1 MDHEVCMVEILKIN
15 TPITNKNAI
24 PNSKQ
29 ITESGMPFDLQ
40 EVSKVIKPSNQ
51 ADIHKQNNSL
61 TQRDTSTILTSLLKN
76 PSVTVSFLRN
86 IYILQEIIKL
96 LPINNQTTIQELRSL
111 FDALLISPDE
121 IVDEMIRQKNSS
133 TMFRGELFD
142 FLRTMLADNANEDFR
157 QSVVMLLRSIN
168 ANINRQDILD
178 SIANNLSYLAE
189 QFAPSKSLHSQ
200 ITALE
205 QSFRQQD
212 AQYRFAELK
221 TALFELLGNL
231 EESVLYKSDLEKIT
245 AILKYNLSRFNTNKE
260 FFRESV
266 DSLLMYINGREDKE
280 HFMTLIN
287 QYISSFSGDIH
298 PEANSKIMHVLAEII
313 GKQAADADIKMLS
326 ADTIERIVHS
336 LLSSPC
342 NFTPLLH
349 LVIPVMYQNIRSFAE
364 IWIDPGAK
372 GNSSQEEEDS
382 SNIHMLI
389 VFDIEGLGSFEM
401 ELFAAGKQLRLSLLC
416 PKSFLSAFEA
426 LESRFAAIISSSSYR
441 LEAVEIGPLERPRS
455 LMDVFK
461 TLPYKR
467 TGIDVRI

>member
-1 MDHEVCMVEILKIN
+1 MVEILKIN
-15 TPITNKNAI
+15 TPISNKNAI

-29 ITESGMPFDLQ
+29 IAESGMPFDLQ

-51 ADIHKQNNSL
+51 ADIHKQNSAL
-61 TQRDTSTILTSLLKN
+61 TQRDTSTLLTSLLKN

-111 FDALLISPDE
+111 FDALLISPDQ
-121 IVDEMIRQKNSS
+121 IVEEMIRQKNAA

-142 FLRTMLADNANEDFR
+142 FLRSMLAENSSEDFR

-178 SIANNLSYLAE
+178 SIANNLSFLAE
-189 QFAPSKSLHSQ
+189 QFEASKSLYGQ

-205 QSFRQQD
+205 QSFRQED
-212 AQYRFAELK
+212 AEHRFSELK
-221 TALFELLGNL
+221 AALFELLGNV
-231 EESVLYKSDLEKIT
+231 EESVLYQGEFEKIT

-266 DSLLMYINGREDKE
+266 DSLLLFMGGRESKE
-280 HFMTLIN
+280 RFMALVD
-287 QYISSFSGDIH
+287 QYIHSLTGGA
-298 PEANSKIMHVLAEII
+298 EANSKIMHVLAEII
-313 GKQAADADIKMLS
+313 GRQAADADIKMLS

-349 LVIPVMYQNIRSFAE
+349 LVIPVMYQDIRSFAE
-364 IWIDPGAK
+364 IWIDPNAR
-372 GNSSQEEEDS
+372 GNEEEQES

-401 ELFAAGKQLRLSLLC
+401 ELFAAGKQLRLSLHC
-416 PKSFLSAFEA
+416 PKGVLGAFAA
-426 LESRFAAIISSSSYR
+426 LEDRFAAIAAASSYR
-441 LEAVEIGPLERPRS
+441 LEQMEVAALERPRS

>member
-1 MDHEVCMVEILKIN
+1 MVEILKIN
-15 TPITNKNAI
+15 TPIANKNAI

-29 ITESGMPFDLQ
+29 IAESGMPFDLQ

-51 ADIHKQNNSL
+51 ADIHKQNSGL

-121 IVDEMIRQKNSS
+121 IVEEMIQQKNSS

-142 FLRTMLADNANEDFR
+142 FLRTMLAEQPNEEFR

-178 SIANNLSYLAE
+178 SIANNLSFLAG
-189 QFAPSKSLHSQ
+189 QFAPSKTLSGR
-200 ITALE
+200 IIALE
-205 QSFRQQD
+205 QSFRQED
-212 AQYRFAELK
+212 AGERFTELKAELF
-221 TALFELLGNL
+221 ALLGSL
-231 EESVLYKSDLEKIT
+231 EESVLYKGDLEKIT
-245 AILKYNLSRFNTNKE
+245 AILKYNLSRFNTNTE

-266 DSLLMYINGREDKE
+266 ESLLMMLNGRESKE
-280 HFMTLIN
+280 QFMTLID
-287 QYISSFSGDIH
+287 QYIHSLTQDARPQAG
-298 PEANSKIMHVLAEII
+298 SKIMHVLAEII

-349 LVIPVMYQNIRSFAE
+349 LVIPVMYQDIRSFAE

-372 GNSSQEEEDS
+372 GNSPEGGEEDG
-382 SNIHMLI
+382 NIHMLI

-401 ELFAAGKQLRLSLLC
+401 ELFTAGKQLRLSLLC
-416 PKSFLSAFEA
+416 PQSCLAAFA
-426 LESRFAAIISSSSYR
+426 PLEDRFASIIAASTYR